1 MSPKPT
7 TVSQAI
13 SNRETLKVSGPPL
26 TPVQTAIAAVC
37 LVLVLWLAY
46 RIGVVILR
54 IVAGLLFLGLIAYG
68 LWFLFIK

>member
-1 MSPKPT
+1 MIPKP
-7 TVSQAI
+7 VPLSQALTAKQTV
-13 SNRETLKVSGPPL
+13 RVSGPPR
-26 TPVQTAIAAVC
+26 TPVQTAIAVVC

-54 IVAGLLFLGLIAYG
+54 IVAGLLFMGLIAYG